1 MAKHINS
8 LSIPPGYTK
17 VKISKN
23 RKSKVLAIIGED
35 SKQRKQYIYNPEH
48 IDKQKDLKFSDLIY
62 FGKKIKRI
70 RKDILTNIDSC
81 SKQSNKR

>member
-1 MAKHINS
+1 MR
-8 LSIPPGYTK
+8 
-17 VKISKN
+17 ISRN
-23 RKSKVLAIIGED
+23 RKSKVLAIGED

-70 RKDILTNIDSC
+70 RKDILTNIDRC
-81 SKQSNKR
+81 TKNNQIRDKIA